1 VRERA
6 RATLTVFVV
15 ALALCLL
22 PPSAG
27 AQSPDEQARIH
38 FEAGEQYYVRG
49 QYDLAIREFEEA
61 YRIAPAPA
69 LLYNISQAYERNGQ
83 FQPARDYLAK
93 YIDSGAA
100 DPAELPVLEDKLTA
114 LDEKIEAEKNEPPPP
129 PHRPLKVTKWIVG
142 GAGLAL
148 TVAGV
153 YFALDASAMQ
163 GDLED
168 AATLA
173 PKVTY
178 GEDLDAKYTRGERS
192 ALLGKIFGIAGGAL
206 VVTGAVFFYLDLRA
220 AQGAPERAPSP
231 EPAVTAAPMIGP
243 GLAGGM
249 VRWRF

>member
-1 VRERA
+1 MKLSAVA
-6 RATLTVFVV
+6 V

-22 PPSAG
+22 PLSAT
-27 AQSPDEQARIH
+27 AQEADEQARIH

-49 QYDLAIREFEEA
+49 QYDQAIREFLEA

-100 DPAELPVLEDKLTA
+100 DPAEAPVLKDKLTA
-114 LDEKIEAEKNEPPPP
+114 LDEKIEAEK
-129 PHRPLKVTKWIVG
+129 HRPPRRPFRITKWIVG
-142 GAGLAL
+142 AGGLAL
-148 TVAGV
+148 TAAGV

-168 AATLA
+168 AAMLA
-173 PKVTY
+173 TKVPY
-178 GEDLDAKYTRGERS
+178 DEDLDAKYSRGERS
-192 ALLGKIFGIAGGAL
+192 ALLGKIFGVAGGAL

-220 AQGAPERAPSP
+220 ARAGRERAAAP
-231 EPAVTAAPMIGP
+231 EPAVSAAPLVGP